1 MKLFI
6 SLLAL
11 LSSIYPGLVGRKQE
25 SFYFLQEYSCVSDDL
40 MDLFPLIL
48 NFIWYF
54 SMLTVPSTLIFFFS
68 YSRSEAEWPQNCKK
82 RLEQ

>member
-48 NFIWYF
+48 NFI
-54 SMLTVPSTLIFFFS
+54 
-68 YSRSEAEWPQNCKK
+68 
-82 RLEQ
+82 